1 MAQLNVLDV
10 SGKSVG
16 TVELKDES
24 FGHEVLSDKKKI
36 DLMHRYVDM
45 QLSSRRAGTASTK
58 TRAEVSGGGR
68 KPWVQKHTGR
78 ARTGSSRNPLWR
90 HGGVIHGPK
99 PKDWSK
105 KLNKKM
111 KKLAL
116 KYALSLRHQEGNL
129 IVLDDLKFET
139 PRTKEIKNVI
149 SSLGLEK
156 GTKALFVLPWK
167 RASLGL
173 EKGTKALFVLPWK
186 REEYKNVKLSGKN
199 IPEVKVIIAD
209 NPGNGR
215 STNIDGL
222 NVYDILNHEKLVL
235 TVDLV
240 RKIEEVLG

>member
-1 MAQLNVLDV
+1 MAQLNVIDV
-10 SGKSVG
+10 NGKTVG
-16 TVELKDES
+16 TLELKDAI
-24 FGHEVLSDKKKI
+24 FGHDVINDKKKI
-36 DLMHRYVDM
+36 DLMFRYVDM
-45 QLSSRRAGTASTK
+45 QLAARRMGTASVK
-58 TRAEVSGGGR
+58 TRSEVSGGGR
-68 KPWVQKHTGR
+68 KPWAQKHTGR
-78 ARTGSSRNPLWR
+78 ARSGSTRSPLWR

-116 KYALSLRHQEGNL
+116 KYALSLRFQEGNL
-129 IVLDDLKFET
+129 IILDDIKFET
-139 PRTKEIKNVI
+139 PRTREIKNVI
-149 SSLGLEK
+149 SKLG
-156 GTKALFVLPWK
+156 F
-167 RASLGL
+167 

-186 REEYKNVKLSGKN
+186 REEYKNVKLSGRN

-209 NPGNGR
+209 NPGNGG